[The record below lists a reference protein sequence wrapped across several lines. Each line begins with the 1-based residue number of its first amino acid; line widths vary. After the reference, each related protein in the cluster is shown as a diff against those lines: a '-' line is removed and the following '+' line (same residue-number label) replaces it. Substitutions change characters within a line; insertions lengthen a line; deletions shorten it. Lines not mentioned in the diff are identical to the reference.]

1 MAREFTRN
9 QRVGDA
15 LLRELSSLI
24 QFEIRDPRVGM
35 VNINEVEV
43 TRDLSYA
50 KVFVTF
56 VDRDNEEDAKEALA
70 ALNNATGF
78 LRGLISKNIQMRIT
92 PKIRFVYD
100 TSVRR
105 GQELSALIN
114 KAVKEDESRQDDA
127 ATPGADEE

>member
-1 MAREFTRN
+1 
-9 QRVGDA
+9 
-15 LLRELSSLI
+15 
-24 QFEIRDPRVGM
+24 M

-43 TRDLSYA
+43 TRDLSFA

-56 VDRDNEEDAKEALA
+56 VDKDNEEESKDALA
-70 ALNNATGF
+70 ALNNASGY

-100 TSVRR
+100 KSVSR

-114 KAVKEDESRQDDA
+114 KAVSEDKSRQQ
-127 ATPGADEE
+127 DEDHDSDGE

>member
-24 QFEIRDPRVGM
+24 QFEVRDPRVGM

-56 VDRDNEEDAKEALA
+56 VDKDSEDDAKEALD
-70 ALNNATGF
+70 ALNNAAGY
-78 LRGLISKNIQMRIT
+78 LRGLISKNVQMRIT
-92 PKIRFVYD
+92 PRIRFVYD
-100 TSVRR
+100 KSVSR

-114 KAVKEDESRQDDA
+114 KAVSEDQSRQDDH
-127 ATPGADEE
+127 EE